1 MRNIL
6 MAVLVAIV
14 GLAAAPETHVD
25 HAGLSKL
32 TWQLAARG
40 STFRE
45 MTTFEMIDT
54 LHEMN
59 FHHIELSPG
68 QVLSADH
75 ADVKIDVGM
84 PAEGLDALIAKLKS
98 VKMDI
103 VSFGAADF
111 GGTEAE
117 ARKVFEFGKKLKVK
131 TIISDPPPESLILLD
146 KLANEYNINVAL
158 TSATTARRYVT
169 CEIMLDAMKDRSK
182 RIAVCADLMAWKL
195 AGQDPIEC
203 VKKLSGHVVLVH
215 LSDVDAEKHS
225 VPVGA
230 GTVDAAGAMTELKA
244 QGFKGICCVDDDS
257 DGQPARLAE
266 FAKSVSAFSDMVT
279 KLAAAP

>member
-1 MRNIL
+1 
-6 MAVLVAIV
+6 
-14 GLAAAPETHVD
+14 
-25 HAGLSKL
+25 
-32 TWQLAARG
+32 
-40 STFRE
+40 
-45 MTTFEMIDT
+45 
-54 LHEMN
+54 
-59 FHHIELSPG
+59 
-68 QVLSADH
+68 
-75 ADVKIDVGM
+75 
-84 PAEGLDALIAKLKS
+84 
-98 VKMDI
+98 